1 MTYTVLGR
9 CHRTGRVGIGI
20 ATFSIT
26 VGRYCYGVKSNA
38 GVTVSQAFANERNNA
53 LALAPADAGLHR
65 AIGAAAAHGRT
76 IPMPSTGRSA
86 SSTAAAW
93 RWPIP
98 ARTRAAGRA
107 MSSGENYVAFGNG
120 LVGPEVADAIAK
132 GFLAEPDADLEHR
145 LLMGIEAGRDAGGQ
159 GTRERHKA
167 ERSAALRVYS
177 TDTFA
182 DIDLRVDLHAT
193 AVEELRRVWTEYKQY
208 EAYYRDRE
216 RNPSGAMGQEEFMKT
231 LRAAEA

>member
-1 MTYTVLGR
+1 MTFSIIARCPHSGRLGL
-9 CHRTGRVGIGI
+9 GI

-53 LALAPADAGLHR
+53 LALRLLTQGFTARSVLQQLMENDAYAEYR
-65 AIGAAAAHGRT
+65 QIGVIDRSGMAVAH
-76 IPMPSTGRSA
+76 TG
-86 SSTAAAW
+86 
-93 RWPIP
+93 P
-98 ARTRAAGRA
+98 RTRGW
-107 MSSGENYVAFGNG
+107 SGHVVGENYVAFGNG

-132 GFLAEPDADLEHR
+132 GFMAEPDADLEHR

-159 GTRERHKA
+159 GTRERHKT

-177 TDTFA
+177 RDNFA

-216 RNPSGAMGQEEFMKT
+216 RNPSGATGQEEFMKT

>member
-1 MTYTVLGR
+1 MTFSIIAR
-9 CHRTGRVGIGI
+9 CPHTGRLGLGI

-53 LALAPADAGLHR
+53 LALRLLTQGFTARSVLQQLMENDAYAEYR
-65 AIGAAAAHGRT
+65 QIGVIDRSGMAVAH
-76 IPMPSTGRSA
+76 TG
-86 SSTAAAW
+86 
-93 RWPIP
+93 P
-98 ARTRAAGRA
+98 RTRGW
-107 MSSGENYVAFGNG
+107 SGHVVGENYVAFGNG

-132 GFLAEPDADLEHR
+132 GFMAEPDADLEHR

-159 GTRERHKA
+159 GTRERHKT

-177 TDTFA
+177 TDNFA

-216 RNPSGAMGQEEFMKT
+216 RNPSGATGQEEFMKT

>member
-9 CHRTGRVGIGI
+9 CHRTGRLGIGI

-53 LALAPADAGLHR
+53 LALRLLTQGFTARSVLQQLMANDAYAEYR
-65 AIGAAAAHGRT
+65 QIGVIDRSGMAVAY
-76 IPMPSTGRSA
+76 TG
-86 SSTAAAW
+86 
-93 RWPIP
+93 PH
-98 ARTRAAGRA
+98 TRGW
-107 MSSGENYVAFGNG
+107 SGHVVGENYVAFGNG

-145 LLMGIEAGRDAGGQ
+145 LLMGIEAGRDSGGQ

-177 TDTFA
+177 SDNFA

-216 RNPSGAMGQEEFMKT
+216 RSPSGAKGQEEFMKT